1 MLTLIFS
8 TLLRLLRAALVAF
21 LEELSDLDDRPAL
34 YSVFGPSTSSPT
46 MFDSNGMVTFDA
58 SEAVGRF

>member
-1 MLTLIFS
+1 MLTLIFT
-8 TLLRLLRAALVAF
+8 TLLRLLRAMLVAF

-34 YSVFGPSTSSPT
+34 SVFGVSDSPT
-46 MFDSNGMVTFDA
+46 MIDSSGMVTFDA